1 MCYSFKW
8 TYRVIK
14 LSHYNLVKAIQMR
27 VGRISNAEYPS
38 EEALRK
44 WRAKYAKTFDEYW
57 PTAEYFVIEQ
67 TGPTSATN
75 ITILP
80 EEEAA
85 K

>member
-1 MCYSFKW
+1 M
-8 TYRVIK
+8 IK
-14 LSHYNLVKAIQMR
+14 LSHHDLIKVIQMR
-27 VGRISNAEYPS
+27 VGRISNAEYYS
-38 EEALRK
+38 EEGLRK
-44 WRAKYAKTFDEYW
+44 WRDKYEKTFDEYW

-67 TGPTSATN
+67 AGPTSATN